1 MLVIPSVGS
10 LQRSQPRN
18 RGRCSSLLSTFLEK
32 GATPQCESIAGIRC
46 AFFLKKRYPLAVSL
60 LPPQIQKAIEEF
72 SKLPGIGPKSAE
84 RLTFHLLRSSKA
96 SPDTLG
102 QALLA
107 LKKDLRYCRTCQMIS
122 LHETCDICTDRTR
135 DTATILVVEEPLEVI
150 AFEKSGYKGLYH
162 VLHGVLSP
170 IDGFGPEQLK
180 LKELVDRCSAG
191 GVGEV
196 IIATNLDTEGEA
208 TAAYIRQRISANVGK
223 ITRLAHG
230 LPMGA
235 DIEFADQ
242 VTLREAIA
250 GRRQA

>member
-1 MLVIPSVGS
+1 M
-10 LQRSQPRN
+10 
-18 RGRCSSLLSTFLEK
+18 
-32 GATPQCESIAGIRC
+32 
-46 AFFLKKRYPLAVSL
+46 SL

-84 RLTFHLLRSSKA
+84 RLTFHLLRSSRA
-96 SPDTLG
+96 SAEGLG
-102 QALLA
+102 SALQALKRD
-107 LKKDLRYCRTCQMIS
+107 LKYCKECQMIT
-122 LHETCDICTDRTR
+122 LQETCDICADRSR
-135 DTATILVVEEPLEVI
+135 DRATILVVEEPLEVV
-150 AFEKSGYKGLYH
+150 AFEKAGYKGLYH

-170 IDGFGPEQLK
+170 IDGMGPEQLK
-180 LKELVDRCSAG
+180 LKELIDRCAAG
-191 GVGEV
+191 SVTEA

-208 TAAYIRQRISANVGK
+208 TAAYIKQRLAQSVTK

-250 GRRQA
+250 GRRNA

>member
-1 MLVIPSVGS
+1 MS
-10 LQRSQPRN
+10 
-18 RGRCSSLLSTFLEK
+18 
-32 GATPQCESIAGIRC
+32 
-46 AFFLKKRYPLAVSL
+46 SL

-84 RLTFHLLRSSKA
+84 RLTFHLLRSRKA
-96 SPDTLG
+96 TPEGLG
-102 QALLA
+102 NALL
-107 LKKDLRYCRTCQMIS
+107 KLRAELQYCTGCQMITLQKECS
-122 LHETCDICTDRTR
+122 VCSDGSRERSQ
-135 DTATILVVEEPLEVI
+135 ILVVEEPLDVI

-170 IDGFGPEQLK
+170 IDGMGPEQLK
-180 LKELVDRCSAG
+180 LSELINRCQNG
-191 GVGEV
+191 DVQEL

-208 TAAYIRQRISANVGK
+208 TAAYIKRELQALPLT

-242 VTLREAIA
+242 ITLREALA
-250 GRRQA
+250 GRRKA